1 MNPDQL
7 SRIKTAVARE
17 LKRADRIMEGDAEYD
32 GADGA
37 RVVQELCE
45 YCQTLIAEV
54 EKTS

>member
-7 SRIKTAVARE
+7 SRIKAAVDRE
-17 LKRADRIMEGDAEYD
+17 LRHADKIMNGDSEYD

-54 EKTS
+54 EKTP